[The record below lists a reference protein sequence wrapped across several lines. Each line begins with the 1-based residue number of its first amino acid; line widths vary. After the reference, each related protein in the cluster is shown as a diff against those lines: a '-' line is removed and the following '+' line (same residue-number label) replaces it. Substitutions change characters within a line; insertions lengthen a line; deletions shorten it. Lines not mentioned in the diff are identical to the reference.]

1 MPFNARSDFASI
13 SLLSKMKFEQLV
25 TPGFNLKLLVA
36 TLELLE
42 MKMYGRPIAFL
53 PRAMVFLVTFY
64 SMPGFEGQVRYL

>member
-25 TPGFNLKLLVA
+25 TPGFNLKLLVT

-53 PRAMVFLVTFY
+53 SRAMVFLVTFY